1 MGHRLVPTV
10 GAVNVRLVM
19 SGAVV
24 AWCAI
29 LGIYRA
35 HLNAVIVY
43 VIAVWMVQVAIVKIV
58 RVAIVLHSRVATVRA
73 MLVAVSA

>member
-58 RVAIVLHSRVATVRA
+58 CVAIVFDSGVAAIRA
-73 MLVAVSA
+73 VLVAMGA